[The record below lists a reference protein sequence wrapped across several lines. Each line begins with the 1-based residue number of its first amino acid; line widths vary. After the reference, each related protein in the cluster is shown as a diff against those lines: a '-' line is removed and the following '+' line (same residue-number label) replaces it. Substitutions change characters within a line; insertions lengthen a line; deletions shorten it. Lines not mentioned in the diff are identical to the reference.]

1 MFHDQDLPADTG
13 VDAVI
18 GELADTGARSPLP
31 APGAV
36 TRPDDRPIL
45 LPQVTPFNTEEYRS
59 DRADILDM
67 VRKRIEERKL
77 EPKDLRK
84 AGISNWNAEK
94 HWRLQTGFYDD
105 VSPRVLYH
113 LCTAVGLRRTRALP
127 WSL

>member
-1 MFHDQDLPADTG
+1 MFHDDQPGETG
-13 VDAVI
+13 VDAAI
-18 GELADTGARSPLP
+18 GELADIGGSPSL

-45 LPQVTPFNTEEYRS
+45 LPSVTPYNTEEYKS
-59 DRADILDM
+59 DRTDILDM

-94 HWRLQTGFYDD
+94 H
-105 VSPRVLYH
+105 
-113 LCTAVGLRRTRALP
+113 
-127 WSL
+127 